1 MEEILKQDKSK
12 SHKEFEKLLSEDLE
26 NRKFKEGEITT
37 GIVEEIG
44 KKFIF
49 IDLGLKSSGAIPLEE
64 FKLTKEIDKIEI
76 GSKIDVLLEK
86 IENKNGEIV
95 VSREKARRAKSW
107 KKMEKAF
114 ENKEEIKG
122 MIISRCKG
130 GFVVNVDSC
139 LCFLP
144 ASQLDLRPLKNYDHL
159 IKTPQT
165 FECVKLDKKRGNI
178 VLSRRAVI
186 EKIRNKDKNKII
198 SKLKEGD
205 IVQGVVKNLTDWGV
219 FIDLNGADAL
229 LHITDISWSRI
240 NKPSELLSLG
250 QSVKV
255 KITKIEP
262 IKLKISVSI
271 KHLTEDPY
279 TKIINKYEIGKKYQ
293 ATVTKVQDYG
303 CFAKLEE
310 GLEGLIH
317 QSELSW
323 TKKNIHPGKILSTSQ
338 KIEVELL
345 EKDIEKRRLSL
356 SYKNTLVNPW
366 NKFTKDFKVGDK
378 FEGSIKNITDYGLFV
393 SIKDTELD
401 GLIHY
406 KDLSWHEKE
415 SELEKYKKNQIIK
428 FKILEINRKDEKIRL
443 GIKQLDEDPFEFF
456 MNKNISDIVTAI
468 VQSATQNGIYVQ
480 VGKKNLTILIK
491 KNQLAKELENQR
503 PSRFV
508 KGDKLDAIIT
518 ELDREKR
525 KVSLSIKALE
535 EKQTKEAVKKYGSKD
550 SGGVLGEILG
560 PLLNKKTKKKKEPKN

>member
-1 MEEILKQDKSK
+1 METILKQDKSK
-12 SHKEFEKLLSEDLE
+12 SNKEFEKLLSEDLG

-37 GIVEEIG
+37 GTVEEIG
-44 KKFIF
+44 KKFVF

-64 FKLTKEIDKIEI
+64 FKLTKEIDKIEV
-76 GSKIDVLLEK
+76 GSKIEVLLEK
-86 IENKNGEIV
+86 IENRHGEIV
-95 VSREKARRAKSW
+95 ISREKARRAKSW

-114 ENKEEIKG
+114 ENKEEVTGI
-122 MIISRCKG
+122 IISRVKG
-130 GFVVNVDSC
+130 GFCVNVDSC

-144 ASQLDLRPLKNYDHL
+144 ASQLDLRPIKNFDHL
-159 IKTPQT
+159 MKTPQT

-205 IVQGVVKNLTDWGV
+205 IVQGIVKNLTDWGV
-219 FIDLNGADAL
+219 FIDLNGVDAL

-250 QSVKV
+250 QSIKV

-262 IKLKISVSI
+262 VKLKISVSI
-271 KHLTEDPY
+271 KHLTKDPY
-279 TKIINKYEIGKKYQ
+279 ATTINKYEIGKIYP
-293 ATVTKVQDYG
+293 ATITKVQDYG
-303 CFAKLEE
+303 CFAKLED

-323 TKKNIHPGKILSTSQ
+323 TKKTIHPGKILSTSQ
-338 KIEVELL
+338 KINVQLL
-345 EKDIEKRRLSL
+345 EKDVEKKRLSL
-356 SYKNTLVNPW
+356 SYKNTLENPW
-366 NKFTKDFKVGDK
+366 KKFSEDFKVGDQS
-378 FEGSIKNITDYGLFV
+378 EGSIKNITDYGLFV
-393 SIKDTELD
+393 SIKNTELD

-406 KDLSWHEKE
+406 KDLSWSEND
-415 SELEKYKKNQIIK
+415 SELEKYKKNQLIK
-428 FKILEINRKDEKIRL
+428 FKILEINNKEEKIRL
-443 GIKQLDEDPFEFF
+443 GIKQLGDDPFEFF
-456 MNKNISDIVTAI
+456 MNKNVSDIVTGI
-468 VQSATQNGIYVQ
+468 VQNSALNGIYLQ
-480 VGKKNLTILIK
+480 LGKKNLPILIK

-508 KGDKLDAIIT
+508 KGDKLDALIT
-518 ELDREKR
+518 ELDKEKR

-535 EKQTKEAVKKYGSKD
+535 EIQTKEAVKKYGSKD

-560 PLLNKKTKKKKEPKN
+560 PLLVKKNKKKK